1 MKIFKIAVFSTIL
14 LFSVYASAQDP
25 HTKSGLKMVTVQE
38 VIQVSSYTYLNV
50 LEGNTKKW
58 IAVPTIEA
66 KVGETFYYNGGM
78 EMPQFKSAELNRT
91 FDSVLF
97 VGAIT
102 SAEAINLDKGIVSPD
117 AEKSA
122 PAPALTG
129 KKPTLDK
136 LELNINAI
144 DGGIR
149 IAELFEN
156 KQQYEGKKVK
166 IIGEVTKFTLAIM
179 GKNWVHFQ
187 DGTSFDDAYDLMIT
201 SKEEILVGDVVVF
214 EGVIALNKDFGAGYF
229 YKIIMEDAVLVK

>member
-78 EMPQFKSAELNRT
+78 EMPQFKSAELDRT

-97 VGAIT
+97 VSAIT
-102 SAEAINLDKGIVSPD
+102 SAEAINLDKGMAD
-117 AEKSA
+117 TNAEKSA
-122 PAPALTG
+122 PASTG

-156 KQQYEGKKVK
+156 KQQYVGKKVK

-201 SKEEILVGDVVVF
+201 SKEEIILVGDVVVF